1 MYILVQAITSFL
13 KSTGLSAADVLGQ
26 EELCDTLLRY
36 HVLPYDLKSSMIVK
50 KDSKAQTLE
59 PYSYLLFNK
68 DSSGV
73 TVKDMQGNVAKVA
86 KGDISAGEATLHSV
100 DRVLLSGMGGPIAC
114 LWSRDGTALV
124 RGMVTAAR
132 PLHTYKCS
140 LYPHSHALLVRSSH
154 ANIPLIARSSHA
166 NFPLI
171 APSTGSHSLTV
182 RATKTVVPVDI
193 MYVLPACLPSFIFTS
208 RSGCLQHIM
217 SIT

>member
-73 TVKDMQGNVAKVA
+73 TVKDMQGHVAKVA
-86 KGDISAGEATLHSV
+86 KGDIPAGEATLHSV
-100 DRVLLSGMGGPIAC
+100 DRVLLSGMWGQIAC
-114 LWSRDGTALV
+114 LWPRNGTALV
-124 RGMVTAAR
+124 RGMVTSAR
-132 PLHTYKCS
+132 PLHMPFLPFSCPFLPFMPFCS
-140 LYPHSHALLVRSSH
+140 EIPTLMPFVSDQAMHTSVSSLHLCDPH
-154 ANIPLIARSSHA
+154 
-166 NFPLI
+166 
-171 APSTGSHSLTV
+171 TGSYRHIQAHTLSPEQQ
-182 RATKTVVPVDI
+182 RPW
-193 MYVLPACLPSFIFTS
+193 CL
-208 RSGCLQHIM
+208 
-217 SIT
+217 